1 MSETLYI
8 ELHKAKE
15 LFKINEECMSMVR
28 MLAVSPLIK
37 TDLLT
42 NMNKLKQHL
51 LLQNLKVTHDEANPA
66 LDTARSSEI
75 SKQVG

>member
-1 MSETLYI
+1 VETLYI
-8 ELHKAKE
+8 EIHKAKE

-28 MLAVSPLIK
+28 KLAVSPLIK

-42 NMNKLKQHL
+42 NMNKLKQML
-51 LLQNLKVTHDEANPA
+51 LLQNLKVEHSNEADPA